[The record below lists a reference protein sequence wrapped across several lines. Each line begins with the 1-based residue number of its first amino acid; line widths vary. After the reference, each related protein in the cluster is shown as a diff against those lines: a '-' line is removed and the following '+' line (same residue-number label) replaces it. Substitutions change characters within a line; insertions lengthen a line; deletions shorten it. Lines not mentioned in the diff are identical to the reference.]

1 MNLRQSGVKNL
12 DDLIIIDKVLEG
24 EREFYNQLIEKHK
37 NYAFT
42 IALNILNN
50 REDAEEV
57 AHDSFIKAYQNLASF
72 NRQSKFSTWL
82 YRIVFN
88 TAITCKR
95 KQKIKKE
102 SLDTV
107 KYTYY
112 ESSTPE
118 MELQDQKR
126 FIKQAL
132 GKLPEIDRNILT
144 LFYLKDFSLD
154 EISEITNMS
163 FNTAKVRLH
172 RARKKLADE
181 MKTIL
186 KEEALNL

>member
-1 MNLRQSGVKNL
+1 MRQSGVKNL

-24 EREFYNQLIEKHK
+24 ERELYNQLIEKHK

-57 AHDSFIKAYQNLASF
+57 AHDSFIKAYQNLSSF

-112 ESSTPE
+112 ESSTSE

-132 GKLPEIDRNILT
+132 GKLPEIDRSILT

-154 EISEITNMS
+154 EIAEITNMS

>member
-1 MNLRQSGVKNL
+1 M
-12 DDLIIIDKVLEG
+12 DDEIIIDKVLGG
-24 EREFYNQLIEKHK
+24 EKEFYNQLIEKHK
-37 NYAFT
+37 SYAFT
-42 IALNILNN
+42 IALNVLNN

-57 AHDSFIKAYQNLASF
+57 AHDSFIKAYQSLTSF

-88 TAITCKR
+88 TAISCKR
-95 KQKIKKE
+95 KQKGKKE

-107 KYTYY
+107 KYTYS
-112 ESSTPE
+112 EGSSSE
-118 MELQDQKR
+118 MESQDQKR
-126 FIKQAL
+126 FIRQAL
-132 GKLPEIDRNILT
+132 SLLPEIDRNVLT
-144 LFYLKDFSLD
+144 LFYLKEFSLE
-154 EISEITNMS
+154 EIAEITNMS

>member
-1 MNLRQSGVKNL
+1 MRQRDVKNL
-12 DDLIIIDKVLEG
+12 DDDIIIDKVLRG
-24 EREFYNQLIEKHK
+24 QRELYNQLIERHK
-37 NYAFT
+37 SYAFT

-57 AHDSFIKAYQNLASF
+57 AHDSFIKAYQSLTNF

-95 KQKIKKE
+95 KQRVKKE

-112 ESSTPE
+112 EGSSAE
-118 MELQDQKR
+118 MEIQDQKR

-132 GKLPEIDRNILT
+132 SLLPEIDRSILT
-144 LFYLKDFSLD
+144 LFYLKEFSLE
-154 EISEITNMS
+154 EIADITKMS

-172 RARKKLADE
+172 RARKKLADG